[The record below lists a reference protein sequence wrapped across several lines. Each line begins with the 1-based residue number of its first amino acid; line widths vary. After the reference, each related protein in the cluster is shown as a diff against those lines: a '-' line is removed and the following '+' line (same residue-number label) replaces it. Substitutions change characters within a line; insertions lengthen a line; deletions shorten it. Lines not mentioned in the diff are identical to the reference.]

1 MQCCG
6 NRTEEALSAVYRAC
20 DVQEEVLRTQKPCK
34 FFSDEYR
41 SPIAVSDLTAII
53 HHAISSQ
60 TPHPETTVAAD
71 ADAPTA
77 DAGAAPQEAAGV
89 LTGTFNAGGPD
100 RLSRLGIAEAVAA
113 HCGHSMDSVEA
124 AASASVT
131 RAAPS
136 PLDISMDSSK
146 LAAQLPFALTPFT
159 AALAELF
166 PSAA

>member
-1 MQCCG
+1 MDHTG
-6 NRTEEALSAVYRAC
+6 
-20 DVQEEVLRTQKPCK
+20 VQEEALRTQKPCK

-53 HHAISSQ
+53 HHAIFSPPPQ
-60 TPHPETTVAAD
+60 LEPTPAAPTD
-71 ADAPTA
+71 AITADAPTLP
-77 DAGAAPQEAAGV
+77 GAEGLV
-89 LTGTFNAGGPD
+89 GTFNAGGPD

-113 HCGHSMDSVEA
+113 HCGHSMRSVEA

-136 PLDISMDSSK
+136 PLDISMDSGK
-146 LAAQLPFALTPFT
+146 LAARLPFDLTPFA

-166 PSAA
+166 PPAA